1 MVPEGIPHSTE
12 VRRDIIKHHE
22 KENRDQYS
30 HVGNLSGTGH
40 RVRLIAL
47 TRMKRTW
54 SCEVVLWRYYG
65 RRVSERARENEKDRR
80 SGKYIVLVSYTHGV
94 EVS

>member
-12 VRRDIIKHHE
+12 ARRDIIKHHG
-22 KENRDQYS
+22 KENKDQYS
-30 HVGNLSGTGH
+30 HVRNLSCTRH

-47 TRMKRTW
+47 TRLKRTW
-54 SCEVVLWRYYG
+54 SCEVVLWRYCG
-65 RRVSERARENEKDRR
+65 HRVSKRARENEKDRK